1 MQPFSLG
8 LLTPA
13 GECLNLR
20 ILQIYLTAAIG
31 ACGTGDEPSS
41 VELALQV
48 GVTLAS

>member
-1 MQPFSLG
+1 MRPFSLG

-20 ILQIYLTAAIG
+20 IIQIYLTAIG
-31 ACGTGDEPSS
+31 ACGTADEPSS